1 VLMVAVGRGHFRI
14 WGAGLW
20 SSGTGVGF
28 GWAGIEERTKGG
40 VMKSR
45 VIHVSIWKNG
55 VMGSGLVVDC
65 LLAH

>member
-1 VLMVAVGRGHFRI
+1 MVAVGRGHFRI

-28 GWAGIEERTKGG
+28 GSAGIEERKKGG